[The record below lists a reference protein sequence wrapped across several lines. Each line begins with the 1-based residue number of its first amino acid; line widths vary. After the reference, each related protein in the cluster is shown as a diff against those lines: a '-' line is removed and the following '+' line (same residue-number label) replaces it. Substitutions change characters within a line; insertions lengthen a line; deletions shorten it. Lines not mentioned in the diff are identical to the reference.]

1 MSLISL
7 IFPAF
12 NEQENLEELHH
23 RLQTTIGNIK
33 EHGFELIFI
42 DDGSSD
48 RTPEILRK
56 LHEQD
61 KRIKVIRFARNF
73 GSHAALAAG
82 LHFCRGDCAIV
93 LAADLQD
100 PPDLIERLL
109 AEWKKGT
116 KIVWGARVKREGE
129 SRRTQLFSQLYYKL
143 INWLTTVRMSSLGTD
158 VFLADR
164 RVITAFRQVSEKHTS
179 IFMMLAWLGFS
190 QTTIEYVKQARYK
203 GVSKWGMG
211 KKIKLAIDSIL
222 AFSDIPIRYISVL
235 GFITALLGFLYALF
249 IFWAY
254 LVHGI
259 PVQGWSSLMVVI
271 LVIGGIQM
279 IMLGILGE
287 YLWRA
292 FDESRK
298 RPRYVIEY
306 TIE

>member
-1 MSLISL
+1 MSLVSI

-12 NEQENLEELHH
+12 NEEENLEELHQ
-23 RLQTTIGNIK
+23 RLQATINNIR
-33 EHGFELIFI
+33 EHSFEFVFV

-48 RTPEILRK
+48 RTPEILQK

-61 KRIKVIRFARNF
+61 KRVKVVRFARNF

-116 KIVWGARVKREGE
+116 KIVWGARLGREGE
-129 SRRTQLFSQLYYKL
+129 SRRTKFFSQLYYKL
-143 INWLTTVRMSSLGTD
+143 INWLTTVRMSALGTD

-164 RVITAFRQVSEKHTS
+164 RVILAFRQVSEKHTS
-179 IFMMLAWLGFS
+179 VFMMLSWLGFS

-203 GVSKWGMG
+203 GVSKWGVG

-235 GFITALLGFLYALF
+235 GFMIALLGFLYALF
-249 IFWAY
+249 IFYAY
-254 LVHGI
+254 LFHGV

-287 YLWRA
+287 YLWRS

>member
-1 MSLISL
+1 MSLISI

-12 NEQENLEELHH
+12 NEAENLEELHR
-23 RLQTTIGNIK
+23 RLQTAIGNIR
-33 EHGFELIFI
+33 EHTFEFIFI

-48 RTPEILRK
+48 DTPEILRK
-56 LHEQD
+56 LHGQD
-61 KRIKVIRFARNF
+61 QRIRVIRFARNF

-82 LHFCRGDCAIV
+82 LHLCKGDGAII

-100 PPDLIERLL
+100 PPDLIARLL
-109 AEWKKGT
+109 AEWKKGI

-129 SRRTQLFSQLYYKL
+129 SRRTKLFSRLYYKL

-164 RVITAFRQVSEKHTS
+164 RVIEAFKQVSEKHTS

-203 GVSKWGMG
+203 GVSKWSMG
-211 KKIKLAIDSIL
+211 KKIKLVLDSIL

-235 GFITALLGFLYALF
+235 GFITALLGFFYAVF

-254 LVHGI
+254 LFRGM
-259 PVQGWSSLMVVI
+259 PVQGWSSLMVAI

-306 TIE
+306 TLE